1 MLIMPVKTL
10 KKQSN
15 YQWVLHYSLLIGE
28 PKVSLTQLGIKVNVV
43 HAGHSQ
49 QLVPSNL
56 VLLLQEKD
64 FIAYLNKS

>member
-1 MLIMPVKTL
+1 M
-10 KKQSN
+10 
-15 YQWVLHYSLLIGE
+15 LHYRLLIGE
-28 PKVSLTQLGIKVNVV
+28 LEVSLTQLGIKVHVV

-64 FIAYLNKS
+64 LLAYLNKS